1 MCQPRRLSLRPPS
14 PSQVP
19 AEVKDKLQS
28 KVNEL
33 KEAMNS
39 DDLDKI
45 KAAME
50 AVQQE
55 AMALGQAVYGQQQ
68 GAAGAQQPGGDTGAG
83 GEAKGPAGGN
93 DDVIDAEFEDKK

>member
-1 MCQPRRLSLRPPS
+1 M
-14 PSQVP
+14 
-19 AEVKDKLQS
+19 A
-28 KVNEL
+28 EL
-33 KEAMNS
+33 KEAIPT

-68 GAAGAQQPGGDTGAG
+68 QQQQPGPEAAGGAGGAGAAGGA
-83 GEAKGPAGGN
+83 AGSS
-93 DDVIDAEFEDKK
+93 DVIDAEFEDKK